1 MAANS
6 DRDNSVFIKESRSAH
21 AENMKSIIAQGI
33 IITIVTVLA
42 VFAVLSCT
50 DIKAA
55 FVFALMCAGA
65 AVCIIAMTVKIIIET
80 HRFRRFVELIYGMD
94 ESEFNGFNAQTAGAE
109 SDFDL
114 LYMLD
119 KYIYLC
125 PKHVLIPYCDIKDAH
140 FSTYG
145 ILNRKSGGAAFYV
158 YCHSGKKFIV
168 GLDGNYFKYYGSEES
183 FEAMLNSKIRKS
195 QILLTEEN

>member
-1 MAANS
+1 MGFNES
-6 DRDNSVFIKESRSAH
+6 RYNSVFIKESRSAH

-65 AVCIIAMTVKIIIET
+65 AVCIIAMAVRIIIET
-80 HRFRRFVELIYGMD
+80 RRFRRFAEFIYTMD
-94 ESEFNGFNAQTAGAE
+94 ESEFDGLNAQAVGAE

-145 ILNRKSGGAAFYV
+145 ILSRKSGGAAFYV

-168 GLDGNYFKYYGSEES
+168 GLNGNYFKYRGSEET